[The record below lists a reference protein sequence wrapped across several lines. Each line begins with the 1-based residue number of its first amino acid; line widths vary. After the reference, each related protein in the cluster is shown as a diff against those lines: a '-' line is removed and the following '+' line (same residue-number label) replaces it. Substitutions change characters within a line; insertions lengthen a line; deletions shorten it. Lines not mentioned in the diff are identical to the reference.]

1 MIERFL
7 FVTKQTMNSFINHL
21 VDEIILKRLRGLY
34 KKSESFLIRF
44 FLNLFIAFKKQHS
57 ILVNGC
63 FHPGN
68 FAKPVL
74 Q

>member
-21 VDEIILKRLRGLY
+21 IDEIVLKRLRGLY
-34 KKSESFLIRF
+34 KKKRIFFDSL

-57 ILVNGC
+57 ILVNDC
-63 FHPGN
+63 FHPEN